1 MLVSAGGLARRSWLV
16 VGRAVGYRAVS
27 VEFNDRLIMD
37 VLLGAVTR
45 LRMALAPRRS
55 DAVDVLAADG
65 PGVDDQRPRDPL

>member
-27 VEFNDRLIMD
+27 VEFNDRLIMSCS
-37 VLLGAVTR
+37 GRVTR

>member
-1 MLVSAGGLARRSWLV
+1 
-16 VGRAVGYRAVS
+16 
-27 VEFNDRLIMD
+27 
-37 VLLGAVTR
+37 VTR